1 MGCPWLFPALRPASL
16 FTSLVMPKQ
25 SIALAYSRP
34 PDTLGEAEYHA
45 LVQALAES
53 ARGRAFL
60 EEHARRSRSAET
72 KILLTAIE
80 RIEAQ
85 VRPHPRDPVY
95 NDLGQ
100 VLEELRTA
108 RARIESGGKV
118 AQADQLGALLELLLR
133 RIGKMLPPS
142 AAQAKRL
149 APPPKGAPAAAPRPA
164 AARWLEEPLVPPPA
178 VNDVLPRPAAGGIAA
193 KVPATPRPAP
203 AVARRAPAPA
213 RPAPTRPASSGGTC
227 KAGIGRRDRVRD
239 QGAGRYPGRKPRQ
252 ESAAAVCRR
261 QGAGDKPGHDRK
273 GDPRRHH
280 GAERGRADRVV
291 FLRRSSK
298 LNPFV
303 PAKAGTQ
310 NQKAD
315 SRLRGN
321 ERNVTVRG
329 SNANSRSTSQTAPR
343 LCCRPTAPPP
353 PPCR

>member
-1 MGCPWLFPALRPASL
+1 
-16 FTSLVMPKQ
+16 MPKQ

-95 NDLGQ
+95 DDLGR

-149 APPPKGAPAAAPRPA
+149 APPPKPAAAPRPA
-164 AARWLEEPLVPPPA
+164 AARWLEDPLVPPPA

-203 AVARRAPAPA
+203 AVARRAPAPE
-213 RPAPTRPASSGGTC
+213 RPAPTRPAPARLASAVEIESEI
-227 KAGIGRRDRVRD
+227 KALVDIQVESR
-239 QGAGRYPGRKPRQ
+239 AKKAPPP
-252 ESAAAVCRR
+252 SAAAKAPETNR
-261 QGAGDKPGHDRK
+261 AMTAKEIL
-273 GDPRRHH
+273 
-280 GAERGRADRVV
+280 AAIMALSEEERIAL
-291 FLRRSSK
+291 FS
-298 LNPFV
+298 
-303 PAKAGTQ
+303 
-310 NQKAD
+310 
-315 SRLRGN
+315 
-321 ERNVTVRG
+321 
-329 SNANSRSTSQTAPR
+329 
-343 LCCRPTAPPP
+343 
-353 PPCR
+353 

>member
-1 MGCPWLFPALRPASL
+1 MS
-16 FTSLVMPKQ
+16 KQ

-34 PDTLGEAEYHA
+34 SDTLGETEYHA
-45 LVQALAES
+45 LVQALSES

-85 VRPHPRDPVY
+85 VRPRPPDPVY

-133 RIGKMLPPS
+133 RITKMLPPS

-149 APPPKGAPAAAPRPA
+149 APPKPAAAPAAAPRPA
-164 AARWLEEPLVPPPA
+164 AARWLEDPLVPPPA
-178 VNDVLPRPAAGGIAA
+178 VNDALPHPSAAGGIAA

-213 RPAPTRPASSGGTC
+213 QPASTQPAPARPASAVAIEDEIKVLVDAQVESRAK
-227 KAGIGRRDRVRD
+227 KAPAPV
-239 QGAGRYPGRKPRQ
+239 
-252 ESAAAVCRR
+252 AAA
-261 QGAGDKPGHDRK
+261 
-273 GDPRRHH
+273 
-280 GAERGRADRVV
+280 
-291 FLRRSSK
+291 
-298 LNPFV
+298 
-303 PAKAGTQ
+303 
-310 NQKAD
+310 
-315 SRLRGN
+315 
-321 ERNVTVRG
+321 
-329 SNANSRSTSQTAPR
+329 TAPVATR
-343 LCCRPTAPPP
+343 AITAKEALAAIMALSEEE
-353 PPCR
+353 RIALFS

>member
-1 MGCPWLFPALRPASL
+1 MS
-16 FTSLVMPKQ
+16 KQ

-34 PDTLGEAEYHA
+34 SDTLGETEYRA
-45 LVQALAES
+45 LVQVLSES

-85 VRPHPRDPVY
+85 VRPRPPDPVY

-133 RIGKMLPPS
+133 RITKMLPPL

-149 APPPKGAPAAAPRPA
+149 APPKPAAAPAAAPRPA

-178 VNDVLPRPAAGGIAA
+178 VNDALPHPSAGGIAA

-203 AVARRAPAPA
+203 AVARRAPAPTQPAPA
-213 RPAPTRPASSGGTC
+213 RPASAVAIEDEIKVLVDAQVESRAKKAPAP
-227 KAGIGRRDRVRD
+227 V
-239 QGAGRYPGRKPRQ
+239 
-252 ESAAAVCRR
+252 AA
-261 QGAGDKPGHDRK
+261 
-273 GDPRRHH
+273 
-280 GAERGRADRVV
+280 
-291 FLRRSSK
+291 
-298 LNPFV
+298 
-303 PAKAGTQ
+303 
-310 NQKAD
+310 
-315 SRLRGN
+315 
-321 ERNVTVRG
+321 
-329 SNANSRSTSQTAPR
+329 
-343 LCCRPTAPPP
+343 PTALVAT
-353 PPCR
+353 RAITAKEALAAIMALSEEERIALFS